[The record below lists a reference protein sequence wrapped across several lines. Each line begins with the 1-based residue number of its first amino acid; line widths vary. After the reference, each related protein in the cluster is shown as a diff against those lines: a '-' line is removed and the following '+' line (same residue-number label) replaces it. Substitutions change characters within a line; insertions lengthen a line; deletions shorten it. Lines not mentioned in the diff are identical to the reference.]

1 MAAIGVRRDSAK
13 KKKQEDKMAS
23 EQLEQTLAMFKEMGA
38 KMAEAKD
45 MDAMRAVMVDAQAPA
60 GVTCTAVDAGGVSA
74 EWSVADTAAD
84 DKAILY
90 VHGGGFV
97 MGSAGSHRD
106 LTGRLSK
113 ASGARVLS
121 LNYRLAPEHPFPAQ
135 IDDSVAAYSWL
146 LDEGYKPANIAIAGD
161 SAGGGLAFSALL
173 AIRDSGKPLPA
184 AGVGISPWVDME
196 GKGDSMSTRAA
207 VDPVVQKEGLL
218 GMAKLYLGD
227 AEPTNPLAAPLH
239 ANLEGLP
246 PLLIHVGD
254 SETLLDDANRIAA
267 KAKNAG
273 VDVTLKVWDE
283 MPHVW
288 HLFAPILPEGQQAIE
303 EIGSFFQ
310 ARTQ

>member
-1 MAAIGVRRDSAK
+1 
-13 KKKQEDKMAS
+13 
-23 EQLEQTLAMFKEMGA
+23 
-38 KMAEAKD
+38 
-45 MDAMRAVMVDAQAPA
+45 
-60 GVTCTAVDAGGVSA
+60 
-74 EWSVADTAAD
+74 
-84 DKAILY
+84 
-90 VHGGGFV
+90 
-97 MGSAGSHRD
+97 
-106 LTGRLSK
+106 
-113 ASGARVLS
+113 
-121 LNYRLAPEHPFPAQ
+121 
-135 IDDSVAAYSWL
+135 
-146 LDEGYKPANIAIAGD
+146 
-161 SAGGGLAFSALL
+161 
-173 AIRDSGKPLPA
+173 
-184 AGVGISPWVDME
+184 
-196 GKGDSMSTRAA
+196 MSTRAA

-254 SETLLDDANRIAA
+254 SETLLDDSNRIAA
-267 KAKNAG
+267 KAKSAG